1 MWGNIVT
8 THKVLKKKTTKQN
21 RQRPFWKKKKKKKIH
36 KKNHVGKHC
45 SNPYCFK
52 EKNYR
57 TKFSTNSILKKI
69 DKDNLKKNIKQKR
82 IKKRRRQ
89 S

>member
-1 MWGNIVT
+1 MQGNIVVIHT
-8 THKVLKKKTTKQN
+8 VLKKK
-21 RQRPFWKKKKKKKIH
+21 
-36 KKNHVGKHC
+36 
-45 SNPYCFK
+45 
-52 EKNYR
+52 NYI